1 MKANDMADTFDG
13 KTVLITGGAGA
24 IGSATARTFL
34 KRGANVLLVDLDA
47 KGLEQVAE
55 GLAAPGKVKTKAGDV
70 SDAEVMKGAVASAVE
85 TFGALDMAF
94 NNAGISGEVAPV
106 HELPLEEWDRM
117 VRVNLR
123 SMFVSLQA
131 VAAEMVKSGR
141 GGAIVNMGSSM
152 AGWDV
157 LAGGAGYV
165 STKHAVVGLTKSA
178 AFDLA
183 PHGIRVNAV
192 CPGVIETTLGV
203 PGLRE
208 GQTDGQSQVEKFA
221 SRIPSKRIGQVED
234 VAEVVAF
241 LASDAARHV
250 NGAAWLIDGGQTLQ
264 SFANGPDS
272 GGY

>member
-47 KGLEQVAE
+47 NGLEQVAE

-94 NNAGISGEVAPV
+94 NNAGISGDVAPV
-106 HELPLEEWDRM
+106 HELPLDEWDRM

-208 GQTDGQSQVEKFA
+208 GHTDGQSQVEKLG

-234 VAEVVAF
+234 VAEVVPF
-241 LASDAARHV
+241 LASAAARHV
-250 NGAAWLIDGGQTLQ
+250 NGAAWLIDGGQTL
-264 SFANGPDS
+264 
-272 GGY
+272 